1 MLNNLGTYFQ
11 KFQNIIP
18 RERLLRTACD
28 SALQEVLGITLGNK
42 AYKIQRGIMW
52 IQAQGVV
59 RQEIERNKEKI
70 LTSYH
75 RHRNNTF
82 LLNRLST

>member
-1 MLNNLGTYFQ
+1 
-11 KFQNIIP
+11 
-18 RERLLRTACD
+18 
-28 SALQEVLGITLGNK
+28 VLGITLGNK

-70 LTSYH
+70 LTEIKKKLPTTAIETIRFY
-75 RHRNNTF
+75 
-82 LLNRLST
+82 